1 MKQTFYFLLYF
12 LLCFKKIHCGNT
24 CSATSYDC
32 HPVSDACCMYKSREY
47 KCEKQRDC
55 NDCLT
60 ETDCSLC
67 KSLKFLLSIMI
78 LFII

>member
-12 LLCFKKIHCGNT
+12 LLCFKKVHCGNT
-24 CSATSYDC
+24 CDATSYDC
-32 HPVSDACCMYKSREY
+32 PASAICCMYTSAKY
-47 KCEKQRDC
+47 TCEPLDKC

-60 ETDCSLC
+60 KTDCSLS